1 MVRHHRVG
9 PRHRERPD
17 AVALADAHRD
27 VVATVGIH
35 PHDAVHATDAALESM
50 ASLARRE
57 RVVAVGEVGLDY
69 HYDHSPRE
77 AQREAFRRFVALAKA
92 VKKPLVIH
100 TRAAPGD
107 TLAILRDEGARDVG
121 GVIHCFSE
129 DAAFARAAMD
139 LGFDISFS
147 GIVTFKKSDDLRAA
161 AKTVP
166 LDRMLIETDAPYLAP
181 MPFRGKR
188 NEPAY
193 LARTAAHLAN
203 TLGLAERDLR
213 RATTA
218 NALRRFG
225 LDRFAR

>member
-1 MVRHHRVG
+1 
-9 PRHRERPD
+9 
-17 AVALADAHRD
+17 
-27 VVATVGIH
+27 
-35 PHDAVHATDAALESM
+35 
-50 ASLARRE
+50 
-57 RVVAVGEVGLDY
+57 
-69 HYDHSPRE
+69 
-77 AQREAFRRFVALAKA
+77 
-92 VKKPLVIH
+92 
-100 TRAAPGD
+100 
-107 TLAILRDEGARDVG
+107 
-121 GVIHCFSE
+121 
-129 DAAFARAAMD
+129 MD